1 MSVMSSRHTR
11 QPNAWRSRATSTS
24 TPEFGNSAYRN
35 AKGRRASGLSMGY
48 AIRNSTKTAEGQKTY
63 DEIMAKGR
71 SVADAVKQH
80 RHDREVFGFTREL
93 SDNVIGG
100 LDGGDLDRQ
109 AALPSPGRLSLRQQP
124 GNRRCPPR

>member
-1 MSVMSSRHTR
+1 MTSFREERLQERVAEIRPKLAKAR
-11 QPNAWRSRATSTS
+11 QLA
-24 TPEFGNSAYRN
+24 E
-35 AKGRRASGLSMGY
+35 
-48 AIRNSTKTAEGQKTY
+48 TAEAENRAMTAEEQKTY

-80 RHDREVFGFTREL
+80 RHDQEVFGFTREL

-124 GNRRCPPR
+124 GNRRCPPH